1 MIKFELL
8 KDAGLLIVEPKDVLT
23 GDDFRLI
30 SRIVDPYITE
40 NGKLTGILI
49 DAPSFPGWE
58 SFDALIEHM
67 KFVRDHHRKIDRV
80 AVVTGSTI
88 FANGPKIAEHLAHPR
103 FKGFQKGEKTNAAA
117 LVLGA

>member
-30 SRIVDPYITE
+30 SRTVDPYITE
-40 NGKLTGILI
+40 NGKLSGILI
-49 DAPSFPGWE
+49 DAPSFSGWE

-80 AVVTGSTI
+80 AVVTDSTI
-88 FANGPKIAEHLAHPR
+88 LAIGPKIAEHFAHPE
-103 FKGFQKGEKTNAAA
+103 FKVFKSGERYSA
-117 LVLGA
+117 LAWIQGA